1 MKLMKVLLATVVM
14 SLPGGLLADSLQE
27 ARQMV
32 ARVINLLPEDDR
44 DEDGILDSGISFATN
59 AEYRSLAVVVSNDW
73 RNVLA
78 NINMCATNQLERL
91 LILGVR
97 DQFDV
102 GFYLDFLDTAVN
114 MKTNNVI
121 SSRELEWV
129 RRTNHP
135 EMERYLVRHYS
146 DLRVREV
153 VLHLQ
158 VAEPSRML
166 WGRILSGEA
175 YTNYLDQVEVGMWGD
190 NPPR

>member
-1 MKLMKVLLATVVM
+1 
-14 SLPGGLLADSLQE
+14 
-27 ARQMV
+27 MV
-32 ARVINLLPEDDR
+32 TRVISSLPEDDR